1 MLRDARRTEI
11 GDNDMPKGG
20 RHMKRI
26 LAVLAGL
33 GIWVAIAAPP
43 EMSNMLTAEEKSD
56 GWTLLFDGKT
66 LNGWTRTGK
75 AEWSVKD
82 GAIALRSD
90 DNGNLFTDGTYDNFA
105 LKLEFR
111 TTPDVNSGVYLRY
124 TPAQPNAKKE
134 GGGMPGYEV
143 QIREND
149 KRALKDSAA
158 GFDTGSL
165 VGVLK
170 ADEAPILDGQ
180 WNRFDITA
188 QGDHFVIVFN
198 GKKILDGH
206 DSKHASGKIGLQWAT
221 HSVTG
226 KGIEFRNIKVKRLS

>member
-1 MLRDARRTEI
+1 
-11 GDNDMPKGG
+11 
-20 RHMKRI
+20 MKRI
-26 LAVLAGL
+26 LAGLAVLGVWAA
-33 GIWVAIAAPP
+33 VAAPP
-43 EMSNMLTAEEKSD
+43 EMSNMLTAKEKSD
-56 GWTLLFDGKT
+56 GWMLLFDGKT
-66 LNGWTRTGK
+66 LNGWTRAGK
-75 AEWSVKD
+75 AEWNVKD

-90 DNGNLFTDGTYDNFA
+90 DNGNLFTEGTYDNFQ

-170 ADEAPILDGQ
+170 ADQAPILDGQ
-180 WNRFDITA
+180 WNRFEITA

-198 GKKILDGH
+198 GKTILDGH

-221 HSVTG
+221 HAVTG

>member
-1 MLRDARRTEI
+1 
-11 GDNDMPKGG
+11 
-20 RHMKRI
+20 MKRI
-26 LAVLAGL
+26 LAALAGL
-33 GIWVAIAAPP
+33 GVWVAVAAPP
-43 EMSNMLTAEEKSD
+43 ETSNMLTAKEKSD
-56 GWTLLFDGKT
+56 GWMLLFDGKT

-82 GAIALRSD
+82 GAIALHSD
-90 DNGNLFTDGTYDNFA
+90 DNGNLFTNDTYDNFQ
-105 LKLEFR
+105 LRLEFR

-124 TPAQPNAKKE
+124 TPAQPNAKKA

-149 KRALKDSAA
+149 TRALKDSAA

-165 VGVLK
+165 VGALK
-170 ADEAPILDGQ
+170 ADPAPILDGQ
-180 WNRFDITA
+180 WNRFEITA

-221 HSVTG
+221 HAVTG
-226 KGIEFRNIKVKRLS
+226 KGIEFRNIKLKRLS

>member
-1 MLRDARRTEI
+1 
-11 GDNDMPKGG
+11 
-20 RHMKRI
+20 MKRI

-33 GIWVAIAAPP
+33 GIWVAVAAPP
-43 EMSNMLTAEEKSD
+43 EMSNMLSAKEKSD

-75 AEWSVKD
+75 AEWSVNN

-105 LKLEFR
+105 LSLEFR
-111 TTPDVNSGVYLRY
+111 TTADVNSGVYLRY

-165 VGVLK
+165 VGAIK
-170 ADEAPILDGQ
+170 ADQAPILEGQ
-180 WNRFDITA
+180 WNRFEITA

-221 HSVTG
+221 HAVTG
-226 KGIEFRNIKVKRLS
+226 KGIEFRNIKVKKLS

>member
-1 MLRDARRTEI
+1 
-11 GDNDMPKGG
+11 
-20 RHMKRI
+20 MKRI
-26 LAVLAGL
+26 LAVLAVL
-33 GIWVAIAAPP
+33 GIWVAVAAPS
-43 EMSNMLTAEEKSD
+43 EMSNMLTAKEKSE

-90 DNGNLFTDGTYDNFA
+90 DNGNLFTNDTYDNFQ

-111 TTPDVNSGVYLRY
+111 TTPDVNSGVFLRY

-149 KRALKDSAA
+149 KRALE
-158 GFDTGSL
+158 GFCRGFRHRKPGRGFEGGPSPDPRRPMEPVRHHRTGGSL
-165 VGVLK
+165 R
-170 ADEAPILDGQ
+170 
-180 WNRFDITA
+180 NR
-188 QGDHFVIVFN
+188 
-198 GKKILDGH
+198 
-206 DSKHASGKIGLQWAT
+206 LQREDN
-221 HSVTG
+221 S
-226 KGIEFRNIKVKRLS
+226 